1 MPEPAATPEQA
12 AMPESAA
19 TPEEAVAREAPAAP
33 EQAVAGEAPA
43 APEQAVAREAPA
55 APQHD
60 ASDAGFTEEADDP
73 TEAVPDHS
81 RGADSGSTSPE
92 LVMTQI
98 NGAAR

>member
-1 MPEPAATPEQA
+1 MPEPAATPEPTATWEQVAMPEPAATPEQV

-19 TPEEAVAREAPAAP
+19 T
-33 EQAVAGEAPA
+33 
-43 APEQAVAREAPA
+43 PEQAVAREAPA
-55 APQHD
+55 APEHD